1 MRTIIIGKTDL
12 TLEEFVAVARDGA
25 KVELSQEAIERINA
39 SRAVVDKFVEDE
51 KPVYGVTTG
60 FGKFSNVSVSKEDC
74 ALLQKNLIITHAVGA
89 GDPFAEEI
97 SRGMLLLR
105 TNNITK
111 GYSGTRLLVAQ
122 TMVDMLNK
130 GVTPY
135 VPEKG
140 SLGASG
146 DLAPLS
152 HLVLPMLGLGKAYYK
167 GELLQGGE
175 AMAKAGIPVI
185 ELSAKEG
192 LALNNGTQAMTSV
205 GALAV
210 WDALQLLKIADIIAC
225 LSVEAH

>member
-175 AMAKAGIPVI
+175 A
-185 ELSAKEG
+185 
-192 LALNNGTQAMTSV
+192 
-205 GALAV
+205 
-210 WDALQLLKIADIIAC
+210 
-225 LSVEAH
+225 